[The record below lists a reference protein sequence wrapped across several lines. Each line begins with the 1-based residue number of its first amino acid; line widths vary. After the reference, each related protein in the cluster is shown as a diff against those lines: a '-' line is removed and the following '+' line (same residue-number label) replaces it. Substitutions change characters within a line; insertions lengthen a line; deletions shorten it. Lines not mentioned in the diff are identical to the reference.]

1 VAYVQK
7 CTNIDYLMGSLPICS
22 IVNAV
27 VKQVVNEYKPLTS
40 IIPIEAIIK
49 SPLTPKRNM

>member
-1 VAYVQK
+1 
-7 CTNIDYLMGSLPICS
+7 MGSLPICS